1 MATLVVVTID
11 NKQIIERA
19 LSGLIASGEVD
30 SLAGVLH
37 DQFVHHRP
45 DSTSGKAE
53 WLAAVRA
60 VPIADL
66 RVEIH
71 HLLAD
76 GAHVVMHS
84 TRRLAG
90 HGAAITGVDI
100 WRFQDGLIVEGWEIL
115 EPATEAA
122 AHMVWWKSS
131 EMA

>member
-1 MATLVVVTID
+1 MRTLVVMSID

-19 LSGLIASGEVD
+19 LSKFIATGDID
-30 SLAGVLH
+30 SLGAVLH

-45 DSTSGKAE
+45 DSTSSKAE

-66 RVEIH
+66 RVEVH

-84 TRRLAG
+84 TRRLTG
-90 HGAAITGVDI
+90 HGPAITGVDI
-100 WRFQDGLIVEGWEIL
+100 WRLEDGLIVEGWEIL
-115 EPATEAA
+115 EPAAEAA
-122 AHMVWWKSS
+122 AHLVWWKAG